1 MPTPVDIE
9 QALAAAG
16 VDSQCPRCG
25 STSWLGSTEFASLR
39 LSLHPGGEHSTDSL
53 PAIAV
58 VCQTCGYIA
67 LHSPMVLGL
76 A

>member
-1 MPTPVDIE
+1 MPLPGEIE

-16 VDSQCPRCG
+16 VDKQCPRCAG
-25 STSWLGSTEFASLR
+25 TSWLGSTEFASLR
-39 LSLHPGGEHSTDSL
+39 LSAHPGGERSTDSL

-58 VCQTCGYIA
+58 ICERCGFIS